1 MAAKG
6 SQNGICG
13 WQGSLVFVGP
23 PACIPVKSRMWR
35 TSYMAKKVNDK
46 SRF

>member
-1 MAAKG
+1 MAAERRSEWHLLTARG
-6 SQNGICG
+6 
-13 WQGSLVFVGP
+13 LVFVGLP
-23 PACIPVKSRMWR
+23 GCIPVKSRMWR